1 VRGDN
6 NENKEAEGVDFN
18 LRAAATDMFALR
30 SPCAIISSPA
40 ALRILGVI
48 VAGSAT
54 AFLIISP
61 SNPASDNSNRRDR
74 FTSGI
79 DKPGETR
86 VEQLT
91 VIPCRHAKF
100 ALTVLIFRDYS
111 SAFSDVFKIFRFFFF
126 LSVRPGKQTSRFY
139 ISCIITIPKVSL
151 NEMKIYV
158 YRLTMHALGIVWK
171 LIPYEQNIMLQCQ
184 HSSYDVN
191 AFNDKQ

>member
-18 LRAAATDMFALR
+18 LRAAATDMFALC

-61 SNPASDNSNRRDR
+61 SNPDSDNSNRRDR

-91 VIPCRHAKF
+91 IIPCRDAKF

-111 SAFSDVFKIFRFFFF
+111 SVFSDVFKIFRFFFSYQCAMRNRRF
-126 LSVRPGKQTSRFY
+126 LVF
-139 ISCIITIPKVSL
+139 
-151 NEMKIYV
+151 IYRV
-158 YRLTMHALGIVWK
+158 
-171 LIPYEQNIMLQCQ
+171 
-184 HSSYDVN
+184 
-191 AFNDKQ
+191 